1 MKTNIKISMVCAAL
15 MATTTVF
22 AQTEAADSTINGK
35 IDDNQPITKSNDRK
49 SQSEPEWEEVVI
61 NHNGVTITKGHRNSD
76 GSFSDDKEE
85 YRVTISNEKTH
96 VGAFDLG
103 ASGYGSKMFSTN
115 IDDTASF
122 LELNRGFHISF
133 NICETRVP
141 ITQKHLGLATGIG
154 LKFDIY
160 SFSNKDMIL
169 TKGSTRLAYEFDKST
184 SYSKSKLR
192 CTYLT
197 VPLVLEWQQG
207 NRDDLF
213 LMAGVE
219 GNLRIGSSTK
229 TKTSSGD
236 KEKHRT
242 DLYMNRFSYN
252 LVARA
257 GIKGVGIFVKAN
269 MSPIFRDGKG
279 PELYPFS
286 AGICFTD
293 WIPYRKWQQTTV
305 TTKNNGTDI

>member
-1 MKTNIKISMVCAAL
+1 MKMLVKLSMACAAL

-22 AQTEAADSTINGK
+22 AQTDAADSTINGK
-35 IDDNQPITKSNDRK
+35 IDDNQPITQNNNPQK
-49 SQSEPEWEEVVI
+49 QSDPDWEEVII
-61 NHNGVTITKGHRNSD
+61 NHDGIKYIKGYRNSD
-76 GSFSDDKEE
+76 GTSDEKEE
-85 YRVTISNEKTH
+85 YRVTINKEKTH
-96 VGAFDLG
+96 VGAFDIG

-122 LELNRGFHISF
+122 LELNRGFHLAF
-133 NICETRVP
+133 NLCETRVP
-141 ITQKHLGLATGIG
+141 IAQSHLGIATGIG
-154 LKFDIY
+154 MKFDIY

-169 TKGSTRLAYEFDKST
+169 TKGNTRLDYDFDKST

-207 NRDDLF
+207 NRDDF
-213 LMAGVE
+213 FFIAGVE

-242 DLYMNRFSYN
+242 DLYLNRLSYN
-252 LVARA
+252 LVARI
-257 GIKGVGIFVKAN
+257 GMKGVGVFVKAN
-269 MSPIFRDGKG
+269 MSPLFRDGKA

-293 WIPYRKWQQTTV
+293 WIPYYKWHQTSV
-305 TTKNNGTDI
+305 TTNHSADI